1 MNEKT
6 SKVISFP
13 SPVPSKADYQ
23 RVKSSYSVKE
33 IKQLFGLSEKTIRRW
48 TEQGIIQATSSSQD
62 DDLIYDFQ
70 ALTQF
75 RRIRELRAQ
84 GHSIRQIEAELQGQ
98 LNLFRKEPSRL
109 ARLLTPFEEALLLH
123 EQGDQSA
130 TEHYIE
136 AINQGDNVAEAYC
149 NLGIINLEKGELAKA
164 LDHFTLSLKND
175 PRHVE
180 AHYNLANLYYD
191 AGDLQLAK
199 LHYEVAAQIEPG
211 FSLVYF
217 NLSLV
222 YHKLGDLTGALSA
235 LERYRQLEPEDEDIE
250 VLNQLLKAIQ
260 NAVKADA
267 SKSQPQIYADKHRS
281 E

>member
-1 MNEKT
+1 MKDQST
-6 SKVISFP
+6 KVISFP

-23 RVKSSYSVKE
+23 RVKSSYTIKE

-48 TEQGIIQATSSSQD
+48 TEQGIIQASSQTPD
-62 DDLIYDFQ
+62 FVYDFN

-75 RRIRELRAQ
+75 RRVRELRAQ

-98 LNLFRKEPSRL
+98 LNLFRVETPPRL

-123 EQGDQSA
+123 EQGDA
-130 TEHYIE
+130 KAAEHYQE
-136 AINQGDNVAEAYC
+136 AINEGDNVAEAFC
-149 NLGIINLEKGELAKA
+149 NLGILNLERGETSSA
-164 LDHFTLSLKND
+164 LDNFTRSLKND

-199 LHYEVAAQIEPG
+199 LHYEAAAQIEPG

-222 YHKLGDLTGALSA
+222 YHKLGDLEAASA
-235 LERYRQLEPEDEDIE
+235 TLEKYRQLEPEDEDLE
-250 VLNQLLKAIQ
+250 MLTQLLKAM
-260 NAVKADA
+260 KGRR
-267 SKSQPQIYADKHRS
+267 PEPR
-281 E
+281 